1 MELVNRRSVS
11 ERIDAAIQ
19 IFMKRNTTRI
29 SYHLAKRAP
38 AFTLIELLV
47 VIAIIAILAAML
59 LPALSRA
66 KTKAQ
71 EISCLNNT
79 KQISLANSIYVADN
93 GGKHVWQYYIRNVS
107 TPVWIDLLLANYGNS
122 QNVRYCPATKT
133 DDTNGIPGSLYYA
146 SGGNY
151 KFGTADYPWNC
162 LNDWMHYNA
171 RGSYGYNA
179 YCYSDQGTNVPDA
192 FPKDSSLASPSKTP
206 YFADAVWVDGW
217 PQPTDTVASPANLY
231 FGSDVS
237 GMGRF
242 VIARH
247 GGKPAAA
254 APRAF
259 TGGIAGL
266 PGQDNIGFADGHAAA
281 VKLKDYWSLTWSR
294 AWPQ

>member
-1 MELVNRRSVS
+1 
-11 ERIDAAIQ
+11 
-19 IFMKRNTTRI
+19 MKPI
-29 SYHLAKRAP
+29 SQLNSKRKAC

-66 KTKAQ
+66 KMKAQ
-71 EISCLNNT
+71 AISCLNNA
-79 KQISLANSIYVADN
+79 KQISLANSIYV
-93 GGKHVWQYYIRNVS
+93 RFC
-107 TPVWIDLLLANYGNS
+107 PVT
-122 QNVRYCPATKT
+122 RT

-146 SGGNY
+146 PGGDY

-162 LNDWMHYNA
+162 LNSWMRYSA

-179 YCYSDQGTNVPDA
+179 YCYADQRNSPDS
-192 FPKDSSLASPSKTP
+192 FPKDSSLNSPSKTP

-217 PQPTDTVASPANLY
+217 PQPTDTVSSPADLY
-231 FGSDVS
+231 FGKDDN
-237 GMGRF
+237 GLGRF
-242 VIARH
+242 IIARH

-259 TGGIAGL
+259 TGGVAGL
-266 PGQDNIGFADGHAAA
+266 PGQNNIGFADGHAAA
-281 VKLKDYWSLTWSR
+281 VKLRDYWDLKWSK

>member
-1 MELVNRRSVS
+1 MQPMSQLQSPR
-11 ERIDAAIQ
+11 AA
-19 IFMKRNTTRI
+19 R
-29 SYHLAKRAP
+29 

-66 KTKAQ
+66 KMKAQ
-71 EISCLNNT
+71 DISCLNNT

-93 GGKHVWQYYIRNVS
+93 SGKHVWQYQTATNA
-107 TPVWIDLLLANYGNS
+107 PVWIDLLLANYGNS
-122 QNVRYCPATKT
+122 QNVRYCPVTKT
-133 DDTNGIPGSLYYA
+133 EDTNGIPGSLYYA
-146 SGGNY
+146 GGGDY

-162 LNDWMHYNA
+162 LNSWMHYSA

-179 YCYSDQGTNVPDA
+179 YCYADQKNSPDSFA
-192 FPKDSSLASPSKTP
+192 KDSALTSPSKTP
-206 YFADAVWVDGW
+206 YFTDAVWVDGW
-217 PQPTDTVASPANLY
+217 PQPTDTVSSPANLY
-231 FGSDVS
+231 FGKDDN

-242 VIARH
+242 IIARH

-266 PGQDNIGFADGHAAA
+266 PGQNNIGFADGHAAA